1 MKKLSTPLTANS
13 SQSLHAGDQFFFNG
27 TIFTGRDAAH
37 KRLAALIEQ
46 SKPLPVDLKD
56 QIIYYTGPTP
66 AQPGNVIGSA
76 GPTTSSRMDKYTPG
90 LLAATGL
97 KGIIGKG
104 NRSEAVIRALSTYNC
119 TYFAAIGGAG
129 AFLSRCIKKSELIA
143 YEDLGPEA
151 IYKLEVV
158 NFPVIVAI
166 DCFGKNIYVKGPEEF
181 RLKNGE

>member
-1 MKKLSTPLTANS
+1 MKQFSTPFTVNIT
-13 SQSLHAGDQFFFNG
+13 QSLHAGDQIFLNG

-104 NRSEAVIRALSTYNC
+104 NRSESVIKALSSNC
-119 TYFAAIGGAG
+119 CIYFAAIGGAG
-129 AFLSRCIKKSELIA
+129 AFLSRCIKRSELIA

-158 NFPVIVAI
+158 DFPVIVAI
-166 DCFGKNIYVKGPEEF
+166 DCFGKNIYMEGPGKYRKNEE
-181 RLKNGE
+181 